1 LKETEENVFYIGYL
15 LNVDVR
21 ITF

>member
-1 LKETEENVFYIGYL
+1 LKEAEENVLYIGYL